1 MDDATKNLGCWS
13 VVFSLAAL
21 TSLVNSDISS
31 YEAVSTTA
39 ITAAEL
45 KEHVRYLASDELE
58 GRGAGTKGSQLAR
71 EYIAALFAEW
81 GLRPM
86 GKNGS
91 YFQSFTFPGRLR
103 LGEGNHLE
111 LTLPNRQRR
120 TFIPEQDFL
129 PLALSSSG
137 EVEGEII
144 FVGYGISAP
153 EKNYDD
159 YANIEVRGKIVLA
172 LRGMPAN
179 DSKFAQ
185 EATFPTKLRV
195 AREKG
200 AKALVIVSGPLSPF
214 EDEPVPFWNE
224 PAMRDAGILGVTVK
238 RAFAEALF
246 YLEAVQRQIDET
258 KKPFSFAIDNVYV
271 RLRVNLQREQLS
283 DANVVGLIEG
293 SDLQMKNEV
302 VVIGAHY
309 DHVGVSIRGGQKQI
323 FNGADDNASGTSG
336 LLELAQYFAAN
347 REGIKRSL
355 LFIAFGAEERGL
367 IGSRHFVDNPT
378 VPLDKIVAMV
388 NMDMIGRLRNDVLF
402 VLGTSSSPAW
412 RELLEEI
419 NSQFNF
425 TLRDSPGVFG
435 ASDHFSFYNKGI
447 PVLFFF
453 TGMHENYHRPSD
465 DWDTLN
471 YEGMERIVQMVAA
484 IVERIANI
492 PERPQFQ
499 RTPQPAER
507 PAAPVG
513 VSTGIVPDYS
523 WDGEGVKLMG
533 IRPGSPAEKAG
544 LKAGDIIVEVAG
556 KQIRNLYDYMDALN
570 SVEPNKPVTFTILR
584 DGQKITVIV
593 VPEPMRRRSE

>member
-1 MDDATKNLGCWS
+1 MARRSIVRWC
-13 VVFSLAAL
+13 VVFLFAAL
-21 TSLVNSDISS
+21 TSLVHGDISS
-31 YEAVSTTA
+31 YKAVSTTA

-71 EYIAALFAEW
+71 QYIAALFAEW
-81 GLRPM
+81 GLHPM
-86 GKNGS
+86 GENGS
-91 YFQSFTFPGRLR
+91 YFQPFSFPGRLR
-103 LGEGNHLE
+103 LGEGNYLE
-111 LTLPNRQRR
+111 LTLPDRQQRV
-120 TFIPEQDFL
+120 FLPERDFL
-129 PLALSSSG
+129 PLALSANG
-137 EVEGEII
+137 EVEGEVV

-159 YANIEVRGKIVLA
+159 YANIDVRGKIALA

-179 DSKFAQ
+179 DTSFAQ

-200 AKALVIVSGPLSPF
+200 AKALILVSGPLSPF

-224 PAMRDAGILGVTVK
+224 PAMKDAGILGVTVK

-246 YLEAVQRQIDET
+246 YLESVQRQIDET

-271 RLRVNLQREQLS
+271 RLRVNLQRERLE
-283 DANVVGLIEG
+283 DANVIGLIEG
-293 SDLQMKNEV
+293 SDPQLKNEV

-309 DHVGVSIRGGQKQI
+309 DHVGVSISGGQKRI

-347 REGIKRSL
+347 RERIKRSL

-367 IGSRHFVDNPT
+367 IGSRHFVENPT
-378 VPLDKIVAMV
+378 VPLERVVAMV
-388 NMDMIGRLRNDVLF
+388 NMDMIGRLRNDTLF
-402 VLGTSSSPAW
+402 VLGIASSPAW
-412 RELLEEI
+412 KDLVADI

-425 TLRDSPGVFG
+425 TLRDSPGLFG

-465 DWDTLN
+465 DWETLN
-471 YEGMERIVQMVAA
+471 YEGMEKVVRMVAA
-484 IVERIANI
+484 VVERIANM
-492 PERPQFQ
+492 PERPQYQ
-499 RTPQPAER
+499 RAPQPAER
-507 PAAPVG
+507 PAPPMR

-533 IRPGSPAEKAG
+533 VRPGSPAEKAG
-544 LKAGDIIVEVAG
+544 LKAGDIIIEVAG

-570 SVEPNKPVTFTILR
+570 SVEPSKPVNFVILR
-584 DGQKITVIV
+584 DGQKMTVTV
-593 VPEPMRRRSE
+593 TPEPIRQRSE

>member
-1 MDDATKNLGCWS
+1 MMKRDICRWCF
-13 VVFSLAAL
+13 VFLFAAL
-21 TSLVNSDISS
+21 TSLVRGDISS
-31 YEAVSTTA
+31 YKAVSTTA

-71 EYIAALFAEW
+71 EYIATLFAEW

-86 GKNGS
+86 GENGS
-91 YFQSFTFPGRLR
+91 YFQTFNFPGRLR
-103 LGEGNHLE
+103 LGEGNYLE
-111 LTLPNRQRR
+111 LTLPDGQRR
-120 TFIPEQDFL
+120 VFLPERDFL
-129 PLALSSSG
+129 PLALSANG
-137 EVEGEII
+137 EVEGELV

-159 YANIEVRGKIVLA
+159 YANIDVRGKIALA

-179 DSKFAQ
+179 DAQFAR

-200 AKALVIVSGPLSPF
+200 AKALILVSGPLSPF

-224 PAMRDAGILGVTVK
+224 PAMKDSGILGVTVK

-246 YLEAVQRQIDET
+246 YLESVQRQIDET
-258 KKPFSFAIDNVYV
+258 KKPFSFAVDNVYV
-271 RLRVNLQREQLS
+271 RLRVNLQRERLE

-293 SDLQMKNEV
+293 SDPQLKNEI

-309 DHVGVSIRGGQKQI
+309 DHVGVLTRGEQKQI

-347 REGIKRSL
+347 RERVKRSL

-367 IGSRHFVDNPT
+367 IGSRYFVDNPP
-378 VPLDKIVAMV
+378 VPLERVVAMV
-388 NMDMIGRLRNDVLF
+388 NMDMIGRLRNNTLF
-402 VLGTSSSPAW
+402 VLGVASSPIW
-412 RELLEEI
+412 KDLISDVNLH
-419 NSQFNF
+419 FNF
-425 TLRDSPGVFG
+425 VLRDSPGLFG

-471 YEGMERIVQMVAA
+471 YEGMEKILQLVAA
-484 IVERIANI
+484 VIERIANM
-492 PERPQFQ
+492 PERPKYQ
-499 RTPQPAER
+499 RAPQLAER
-507 PAAPVG
+507 TVPAMR

-533 IRPGSPAEKAG
+533 VRPGGPAEKAG
-544 LKAGDIIVEVAG
+544 LKAGDIIIEVAG

-570 SVEPNKPVTFTILR
+570 SVEPNKPVNFVVLR
-584 DGQKITVIV
+584 NGQKITVTV
-593 VPEPMRRRSE
+593 VPEPIRRRSE